1 VTFLVLIG
9 RLIKLTNRCS
19 KGEVLV
25 PGLLSI
31 TLAQGVS
38 GKSRHLSPS
47 SSREL
52 SVRLGGEGVL
62 TEAVR
67 YLKAKVAYSVQGKE

>member
-1 VTFLVLIG
+1 M
-9 RLIKLTNRCS
+9 KLSSRFS

-25 PGLLSI
+25 RDLLSM
-31 TLAQGVS
+31 TLVQGAS

-47 SSREL
+47 SSREF

-67 YLKAKVAYSVQGKE
+67 YLKVKVAYRARSREEEQM